1 MFETETV
8 EPCLV
13 QKFNWRDGLPA
24 PPPPILPTPSGYAC
38 GDHASYFHENVMPQV
53 RSNYNCIAVFIDF
66 VLQLFL
72 KECKYIEKDRK
83 MVQYKDD

>member
-13 QKFNWRDGLPA
+13 QKFNWRDASLP
-24 PPPPILPTPSGYAC
+24 PLPTPSGYAC
-38 GDHASYFHENVMPQV
+38 GNDASYFHEKVMPKV
-53 RSNYNCIAVFIDF
+53 GSNYNCIAAFIDF

-83 MVQYKDD
+83 MVRYKGD